1 MDIIL
6 GTIEAFV
13 LAGLFGIAHCVA
25 SGVLHFG

>member
-1 MDIIL
+1 MDMIL